1 MDDPLKGYFN
11 HQGVRHIGFRNHRK
25 YRRSY
30 HGSLN
35 HRHHHY
41 NVRQL
46 NSKYAHTR
54 PFRMIHPDNSQSQ
67 PRPSSIYPL
76 NSATRSTTNSSI
88 PTATTPCTWES
99 PSTPPA
105 ISIPSPVSPPC
116 PRQLRTKVHK
126 PTASESTF
134 YIKAGVFTEM
144 TLKPYAVAL
153 KISRTYTVGSGSY
166 IQRWQCYTCKG

>member
-11 HQGVRHIGFRNHRK
+11 HQGVRHIGFKNHRK

-30 HGSLN
+30 HGCLN

-46 NSKYAHTR
+46 NSNPDPLPSTPR
-54 PFRMIHPDNSQSQ
+54 TPPPNLQPTPPFRRQQNRLHGNA
-67 PRPSSIYPL
+67 PL
-76 NSATRSTTNSSI
+76 
-88 PTATTPCTWES
+88 
-99 PSTPPA
+99 TPPA
-105 ISIPSPVSPPC
+105 ISIPSRVSPPC

-126 PTASESTF
+126 PTASESTV
-134 YIKAGVFTEM
+134 YIKAGVFTDM

-153 KISRTYTVGSGSY
+153 IISRTYTVGSGSY
-166 IQRWQCYTCKG
+166 IQRWQCYTGKG

>member
-11 HQGVRHIGFRNHRK
+11 HQGVRHIGFKNHRK

-46 NSKYAHTR
+46 NSKYAYTR
-54 PFRMIHPDNSQSQ
+54 PFHMIHPNDSQSQ

-76 NSATRSTTNSSI
+76 NSATRSTTISSI
-88 PTATTPCTWES
+88 PTATK
-99 PSTPPA
+99 PSTWKCTLDPTSDLD
-105 ISIPSPVSPPC
+105 SITRLTAVSPTTTHQSPQTHC
-116 PRQLRTKVHK
+116 FWIHLLHQSGLVEHTLWDREATYRDGNAAREKDDSHDKGNPLQLR
-126 PTASESTF
+126 F
-134 YIKAGVFTEM
+134 
-144 TLKPYAVAL
+144 
-153 KISRTYTVGSGSY
+153 
-166 IQRWQCYTCKG
+166 

>member
-11 HQGVRHIGFRNHRK
+11 HQGVRHIGFKNHRK

-46 NSKYAHTR
+46 DSKYAHTR
-54 PFRMIHPDNSQSQ
+54 PFHMIHPDNSRSQ

-88 PTATTPCTWES
+88 PTAIK
-99 PSTPPA
+99 PSTWKCTLDPTSDLDPHH
-105 ISIPSPVSPPC
+105 PSHRRVPDNYAPKSTNP
-116 PRQLRTKVHK
+116 LL
-126 PTASESTF
+126 ESTF
-134 YIKAGVFTEM
+134 YIKAGVFTDM

-153 KISRTYTVGSGSY
+153 KISRRYTMGSGSY
-166 IQRWQCYTCKG
+166 IQRWQCYTGKR

>member
-1 MDDPLKGYFN
+1 RHFRNKHGRSTQGYFN
-11 HQGVRHIGFRNHRK
+11 YQGVRHIGFKNHRK

-46 NSKYAHTR
+46 NSKYAYTR
-54 PFRMIHPDNSQSQ
+54 PFHMIHPDNSQSQ

-88 PTATTPCTWES
+88 PTATK
-99 PSTPPA
+99 PSTWKCTLDPTSDLDP
-105 ISIPSPVSPPC
+105 IT
-116 PRQLRTKVHK
+116 LHK

>member
-46 NSKYAHTR
+46 NSKYAHTPPTLFHLPLELR
-54 PFRMIHPDNSQSQ
+54 YQ
-67 PRPSSIYPL
+67 IYNQLLHSDGNNTVYMGITLDPTSDL
-76 NSATRSTTNSSI
+76 DPITR
-88 PTATTPCTWES
+88 
-99 PSTPPA
+99 
-105 ISIPSPVSPPC
+105 
-116 PRQLRTKVHK
+116 L
-126 PTASESTF
+126 TASTNPLLESTF
-134 YIKAGVFTEM
+134 YIKAGVFTDM

-153 KISRTYTVGSGSY
+153 KISRIYTMGSGSY
-166 IQRWQCYTCKG
+166 IQRWRCLSIGKG

>member
-11 HQGVRHIGFRNHRK
+11 HQGVRHIGFKNHRK
-25 YRRSY
+25 YRRSD

-46 NSKYAHTR
+46 NSKYAYTR
-54 PFRMIHPDNSQSQ
+54 PFHMIHPDNSQSQ

-88 PTATTPCTWES
+88 PTATK
-99 PSTPPA
+99 PSTGKCTLDPTSDLDPITRLTA
-105 ISIPSPVSPPC
+105 VSPTTTH
-116 PRQLRTKVHK
+116 QK
-126 PTASESTF
+126 
-134 YIKAGVFTEM
+134 M
-144 TLKPYAVAL
+144 TLKPYAVSL
-153 KISRTYTVGSGSY
+153 
-166 IQRWQCYTCKG
+166 QD